1 LRQTGT
7 NSSGILAPP
16 EDDIE
21 EEAAREEAA
30 NPWKAVVH
38 IQR

>member
-7 NSSGILAPP
+7 NSRGILALP

-21 EEAAREEAA
+21 EEAAREESAK
-30 NPWKAVVH
+30 PWKAEVH
-38 IQR
+38 IQM